1 MKIVLASTSPYRRE
15 QLQKLGFEFSAHP
28 PRYDEAPLKEQGL
41 PPLALSAALAL
52 GKAQSLA
59 HQFPNDLIIGSDQV
73 AHLEQQTLSK
83 PGTRERACEQLKMMA
98 GKTHT
103 LSTSVA
109 ILGPQGAPI
118 VFSNQTH
125 LTMRSLTDSEIESY
139 VQLDNPLDCAGSY
152 KIESYGISLFEAIDT
167 SDFTAIIGLPLL
179 ELGKHLRALL
189 HS

>member
-1 MKIVLASTSPYRRE
+1 MKIILASTSPYRRE
-15 QLQKLGFEFSAHP
+15 QLQKLGFDFQAHAP
-28 PRYDEAPLKEQGL
+28 AFDEAPLKEQGL
-41 PPLALSAALAL
+41 APLELSRQLAL
-52 GKAQSLA
+52 GKALSLA
-59 HQFPNDLIIGSDQV
+59 SEFPHDIIIGSDQV
-73 AHLEQQTLSK
+73 AHLEGKTLSK
-83 PGTRERACEQLKMMA
+83 PKTRERACEQLELMA

-109 ILGPQGAPI
+109 IVRGELEPI
-118 VFSNQTH
+118 IFSNQTH
-125 LTMRSLTDSEIESY
+125 LRMRALTSAEIAKY
-139 VQLDNPLDCAGSY
+139 VEVDCPLDCAGSY